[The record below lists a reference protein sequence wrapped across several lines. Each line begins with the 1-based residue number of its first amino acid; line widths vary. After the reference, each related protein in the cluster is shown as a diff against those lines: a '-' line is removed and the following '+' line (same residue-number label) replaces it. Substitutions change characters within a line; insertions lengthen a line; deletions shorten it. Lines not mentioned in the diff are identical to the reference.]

1 MEENFEALLD
11 MYIDEEEIE
20 KKIEM
25 DNLETEKE
33 EKKQDSK
40 KDIRKFKEYAISM
53 EEFLNNYLKI
63 NISEPCAKILT
74 HRD

>member
-53 EEFLNNYLKI
+53 EEFLNK
-63 NISEPCAKILT
+63 
-74 HRD
+74 

>member
-33 EKKQDSK
+33 EIEKPKKFV
-40 KDIRKFKEYAISM
+40 KDLKPN
-53 EEFLNNYLKI
+53 EEDD
-63 NISEPCAKILT
+63 NIEIIEL
-74 HRD
+74 